1 MADLRYRTFRM
12 KAYARFCPSELSPAD
27 RQTFLGLLDRLDEDG
42 MEAFFARLPADSGR
56 TKVVEILKEARAI
69 GDRLNMMDRT
79 LPALPHTEITDS
91 YARLRDLG
99 SMLDE
104 LEAASTSR

>member
-42 MEAFFARLPADSGR
+42 MEAFFAGLPADAR
-56 TKVVEILKEARAI
+56 RKKALDILKEARAI

-79 LPALPHTEITDS
+79 LPALPHTEITDA

-99 SMLDE
+99 GMLDE
-104 LEAASTSR
+104 LEAAAPSC